1 YLLFFSTL
9 SSANSENSF
18 LCPPKES
25 SPPFWRKNRTS
36 GQMSVSHLNDE
47 TPVRPKH
54 VAASQKFSSIA
65 HPAANDAVLKDRLL
79 RLAN

>member
-1 YLLFFSTL
+1 
-9 SSANSENSF
+9 
-18 LCPPKES
+18 
-25 SPPFWRKNRTS
+25 
-36 GQMSVSHLNDE
+36 MSVSHFNDG